1 MIQLITGPFGTQTT
15 DYQIW
20 YCSFYSGTKYSGQS
34 LKYFNYTLHIPFI
47 LFMVWWVRAL
57 GVSLM
62 IHPSMVALVS
72 SKHLPMT
79 ILFHQLT
86 GEAREKNP
94 VSNNTRWF
102 RACCTI
108 SLFAWFATKL
118 FFFSFLF
125 LLGVLQGF
133 PPPALAP
140 QKNQQKRKGSS
151 EDESTGGPDV
161 PQLSAHLDIPFSCS
175 SRPSEAVERYSGRR
189 PGSGKGGFR
198 Q

>member
-1 MIQLITGPFGTQTT
+1 
-15 DYQIW
+15 
-20 YCSFYSGTKYSGQS
+20 
-34 LKYFNYTLHIPFI
+34 
-47 LFMVWWVRAL
+47 MVWWVRAL

-118 FFFSFLF
+118 FFFFF
-125 LLGVLQGF
+125 FFV
-133 PPPALAP
+133 PTW
-140 QKNQQKRKGSS
+140 SS
-151 EDESTGGPDV
+151 ARV
-161 PQLSAHLDIPFSCS
+161 PTP
-175 SRPSEAVERYSGRR
+175 R
-189 PGSGKGGFR
+189 PGTSKEPTKTKR
-198 Q
+198 EQ

>member
-1 MIQLITGPFGTQTT
+1 
-15 DYQIW
+15 
-20 YCSFYSGTKYSGQS
+20 
-34 LKYFNYTLHIPFI
+34 
-47 LFMVWWVRAL
+47 MVWWVRAL

-118 FFFSFLF
+118 FFVFFLF
-125 LLGVLQGF
+125 CSYLEFCKGSH
-133 PPPALAP
+133 PPPWHLKRTN
-140 QKNQQKRKGSS
+140 KNEKG
-151 EDESTGGPDV
+151 
-161 PQLSAHLDIPFSCS
+161 
-175 SRPSEAVERYSGRR
+175 AVKTRARVGRMCLNSQ
-189 PGSGKGGFR
+189 PI
-198 Q
+198 